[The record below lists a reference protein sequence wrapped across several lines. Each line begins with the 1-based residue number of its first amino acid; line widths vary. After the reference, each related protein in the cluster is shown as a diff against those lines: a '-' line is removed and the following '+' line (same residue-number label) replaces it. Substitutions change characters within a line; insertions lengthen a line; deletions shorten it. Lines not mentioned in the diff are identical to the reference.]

1 MAKKR
6 LVSGRLLAN
15 ARNLRHQQS
24 MAEAT
29 LWNLLRGRRFLGLRF
44 RRQHPMGP
52 FIVDFYCDELNW
64 VIELDGGQHNTD
76 EARIYDSRRTELLQ
90 TRGVEVTRF
99 WNNEVAHETEA
110 VVERLRD
117 MAESLIAR
125 MREGTLTPALSQRE
139 REKAGRALSQRARE
153 RKSQE

>member
-1 MAKKR
+1 
-6 LVSGRLLAN
+6 
-15 ARNLRHQQS
+15 
-24 MAEAT
+24 
-29 LWNLLRGRRFLGLRF
+29 
-44 RRQHPMGP
+44 MGP

-76 EARIYDSRRTELLQ
+76 DARNYDSRRTELLQ

-99 WNNEVAHETEA
+99 WNNEVAHEAEA
-110 VVERLRD
+110 VIERLRD

-139 REKAGRALSQRARE
+139 REKAGRALSQRERE

>member
-1 MAKKR
+1 
-6 LVSGRLLAN
+6 
-15 ARNLRHQQS
+15 
-24 MAEAT
+24 
-29 LWNLLRGRRFLGLRF
+29 
-44 RRQHPMGP
+44 MGP

-64 VIELDGGQHNTD
+64 VIELDGGQHNTG
-76 EARIYDSRRTELLQ
+76 EARNYDSRRTELLQ

-99 WNNEVAHETEA
+99 WNNEVAHQTEA
-110 VVERLRD
+110 VIERLRD

-125 MREGTLTPALSQRE
+125 TREGTLTPALSQRE